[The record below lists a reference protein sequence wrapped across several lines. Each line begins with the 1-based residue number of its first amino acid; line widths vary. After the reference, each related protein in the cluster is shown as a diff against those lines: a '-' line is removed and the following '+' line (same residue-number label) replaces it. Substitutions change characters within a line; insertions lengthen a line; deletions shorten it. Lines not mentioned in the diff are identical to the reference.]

1 MKKFLSLVMALAMTV
16 SLVTIG
22 AGATEYK
29 DFSDKSEVQYEEAV
43 AVLNKIGIITGYED
57 GSFKPTGA
65 LTRGAAAKIIVSL
78 MIGSEAAANL
88 SVTAAPYK
96 DVPVTNTFAAV
107 ISYCKTAGYING
119 YTDGTFRPTGALTG
133 YAFSKMLLG
142 ALGYDGKI
150 QGFTGANWEV
160 NVAKLAGSI
169 GLDDGNDGFVGSK
182 AMTRE
187 EAALYHRDFGSERN
201 DLYRNCYRS
210 RCLISP
216 LISTLSQT
224 LRRVR

>member
-1 MKKFLSLVMALAMTV
+1 
-16 SLVTIG
+16 LVTIG

-88 SVTAAPYK
+88 TVAAAPYK

-119 YTDGTFRPTGALTG
+119 YTDGTFRPTASLTG

-142 ALGYDGKI
+142 ALGYNGA
-150 QGFTGANWEV
+150 QEGFTGEGWTM
-160 NVAKLAGSI
+160 NVAKLGKVAG
-169 GLDDGNDGFVGSK
+169 LFNDFATTFQGNNGV
-182 AMTRE
+182 TRE
-187 EAALYHRDFGSERN
+187 GACLLALNTLKATEVEYSGGTNITTTTGNATTTVNTKQERSYRGRDPDCEYSHR
-201 DLYRNCYRS
+201 
-210 RCLISP
+210 
-216 LISTLSQT
+216 
-224 LRRVR
+224 